1 MTMLTCSRCGQRYYG
16 LRAPGSTCD
25 FCHSALQEPDWHTH
39 GRRAQMVPLP
49 VVPLPVVAAPAPDP
63 TGSDSL
69 KPVTP

>member
-25 FCHSALQEPDWHTH
+25 FCHSPLQEPDWHTH

-49 VVPLPVVAAPAPDP
+49 VVPAPASDPDP
-63 TGSDSL
+63 ARSDSL
-69 KPVTP
+69 KPVTS